1 MASASTF
8 VYVTFIRTTPQKL
21 WQALTTPEFS
31 RQYWFGVSTVS
42 SWETGAP
49 WALKFDD
56 GRVPDSGIVT
66 ESDPPRRLEL
76 TWRHELVADEGYT
89 RCVFDLVPEGDS
101 VKLTITHTSEL
112 EQSRVIQHISNGWP
126 KIISNLKSLLETGTV
141 LFAERIQSCS

>member
-1 MASASTF
+1 MQARLFMSLLS
-8 VYVTFIRTTPQKL
+8 VPRRKKL

-66 ESDPPRRLEL
+66 ESDPR
-76 TWRHELVADEGYT
+76 G
-89 RCVFDLVPEGDS
+89 
-101 VKLTITHTSEL
+101 
-112 EQSRVIQHISNGWP
+112 GW
-126 KIISNLKSLLETGTV
+126 N
-141 LFAERIQSCS
+141 